1 MKAIKTIMLTVIFG
15 ACASLSFA
23 QVLEDGTPVK
33 LRIARTVSSADSRV
47 GETVDFEVL
56 EEIRVGTMLV
66 VPKGGLALATITAAQ
81 AKRRMGHG
89 GKLDINIDHVR
100 LVDGEKAA
108 LRAVKTAHGGGHV
121 GAMTGAIVATTI
133 LFWPA
138 APFFLF
144 MHGNDITIPEGT
156 EITAYVNGNLPLDAV
171 KFQHSPTGVAA
182 EFLESA
188 AQPTPINDGR
198 LTVTNQTTVS
208 NPNSQQKYIRVVN
221 GNGSVMF
228 VPECIQTT
236 TGRCN

>member
-1 MKAIKTIMLTVIFG
+1 MLAVTLVLG
-15 ACASLSFA
+15 ARASLSFA
-23 QVLEDGTPVK
+23 QIQEKPRVSSASVLEDGTPVK

-56 EEIRVGTMLV
+56 EEIRVGNMLV
-66 VPKGGLALATITAAQ
+66 IPKGGLALATITAAQ

-144 MHGNDITIPEGT
+144 MHGNDITIPQGT
-156 EITAYVNGNLPLDAV
+156 EITAYVNGKL
-171 KFQHSPTGVAA
+171 AA
-182 EFLESA
+182 RRRQVSA
-188 AQPTPINDGR
+188 LA
-198 LTVTNQTTVS
+198 
-208 NPNSQQKYIRVVN
+208 N
-221 GNGSVMF
+221 G
-228 VPECIQTT
+228 C
-236 TGRCN
+236 RRR

>member
-1 MKAIKTIMLTVIFG
+1 MKAVKTTMLAVTLVLG
-15 ACASLSFA
+15 ARASLSFA
-23 QVLEDGTPVK
+23 QIQEKPRVSSASVLEDGTPVK

-100 LVDGEKAA
+100 LMDGEKAA
-108 LRAVKTAHGGGHV
+108 LRAVKTVHGGGHV

-156 EITAYVNGNLPLDAV
+156 EITAYVNGKL
-171 KFQHSPTGVAA
+171 AA
-182 EFLESA
+182 RRRQVSA
-188 AQPTPINDGR
+188 LA
-198 LTVTNQTTVS
+198 
-208 NPNSQQKYIRVVN
+208 N
-221 GNGSVMF
+221 G
-228 VPECIQTT
+228 C
-236 TGRCN
+236 RRR

>member
-144 MHGNDITIPEGT
+144 MHGNDITIPQGT

-171 KFQHSPTGVAA
+171 RFQHLPTDVAA
-182 EFLESA
+182 EFEHP

-198 LTVTNQTTVS
+198 LMITNQAS
-208 NPNSQQKYIRVVN
+208 NPNQKYIRVVN

-228 VPECIQTT
+228 VPECIQTS
-236 TGRCN
+236 TGKCK